1 MNAISKGSTISL
13 DELIGTAAALISS
26 SKNGVVLTGAG
37 ISTPSGIPDFRT
49 PESGLWSHFN
59 PMEVASLSAFRYQPE
74 KFFAWL
80 HPMAKKIFEALPN
93 PAHYALAL
101 LEKAGYLQA
110 IITQNIDGLHQ
121 RAGSQQVLEVH
132 GTMESLTCTGCYK
145 NFPAG
150 DFIQSFVEK
159 EKTPTCPDCLRVLK
173 PDVIL
178 YEEQLPRLTWLKAE
192 KACMAS
198 GVILVVGSSLEV
210 VPAATLPQRAM
221 ENGAKLIIVN
231 QGPTYLDP
239 LAEVRIDGDVAEILP
254 LISEAVL
261 ND

>member
-1 MNAISKGSTISL
+1 MNAISRESPISL
-13 DELIGTAAALISS
+13 DDLIGSAAALISS
-26 SKNGVVLTGAG
+26 RRNAVVLSGAG

-80 HPMAKKIFEALPN
+80 HPLAKKMFEAIPN
-93 PAHYALAL
+93 PAHYALAI
-101 LEKAGYLQA
+101 LEKAGYLHT

-121 RAGSQQVLEVH
+121 RAGSRQVLEVH
-132 GTMESLTCTGCYK
+132 GTMDSLTCTGCYQK
-145 NFPAG
+145 FPAG
-150 DFIQSFVEK
+150 EFIQGFVEEK
-159 EKTPTCPDCLRVLK
+159 KTPTCPDCRRVLK

-178 YEEQLPRLTWLKAE
+178 YEEQLPRLTWLEAV
-192 KACMAS
+192 KACQTC
-198 GVILVVGSSLEV
+198 GVMLVAGSSLEV

-221 ENGAKLIIVN
+221 KNGARLIIVN
-231 QGPTYLDP
+231 QGPTYLDS

-261 ND
+261 NG